1 MVTSTLV
8 SKPLPHPPWRHQPRL
23 IGRIMA
29 DPRPVLDELREG
41 YGPIVG
47 LGAGPLR
54 MAIVGDPVALRE
66 LFGMP
71 TESFRWGHRFNVLGF
86 VVGHDSLIVSDGAD
100 WERRRGAIRAGFS
113 RRRLNGWVDTIVR
126 RTDARVDRLI
136 EEELISG
143 GAVVD
148 LYPIGATLVQEIV
161 VRAMFGERLASR
173 ASEIVGLFRSAQ
185 HYLESPFYRQ
195 LPHPLPL
202 GHRGRVRAD
211 LKSLRSIVAEVP
223 QGKQGA
229 QRPSLT

>member
-71 TESFRWGHRFNVLGF
+71 VESFRWGHRFNVLGF
-86 VVGHDSLIVSDGAD
+86 VVGHDSLIVSDGPD

-173 ASEIVGLFRSAQ
+173 AAEIAGLFRSAQ